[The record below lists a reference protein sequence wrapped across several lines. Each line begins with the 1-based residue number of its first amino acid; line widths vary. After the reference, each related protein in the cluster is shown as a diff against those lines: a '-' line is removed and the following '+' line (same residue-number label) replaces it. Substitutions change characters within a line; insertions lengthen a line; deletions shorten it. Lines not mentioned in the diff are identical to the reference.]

1 MSKVNLKY
9 VFYFLVISLSAYLLV
24 NTLILNSSN
33 KIEDF
38 SVIRPINVQNSS
50 IRGDISN
57 TPPASFNYELSAV
70 RLGDEN
76 TSVIVKKGGKEYV
89 VQINELLENKY
100 KLIQVDKS
108 VIIFEF
114 QGKKFTIN
122 NRFSMNNF
130 FKKSLLVTT
139 LCAFFIVHAQETF
152 ILNYEDVDIKK
163 VTQDIANFSKKTII
177 LDPRV
182 KGKVTIFSNSLL
194 SSDEVWDVYLRTIQV
209 NGFSALNDENFV
221 RIVPENEATRDQNSG
236 ESGGEFITRV
246 IELKNRS
253 SVELLPLIKPIAG
266 RQANVS
272 SIASINSLLIVDRK
286 SNVERITEVV
296 KSLDEDNTAS
306 VTIVD
311 LKNLSSVEAVRI
323 LEKLKSQ
330 NNPTI
335 NNFAAISFSAS
346 NSVIVSANSITT
358 NIIKETLQQL
368 DADAISEGSVAV
380 IYLKY
385 ANAEEVAGIVSSIAS
400 RFISSESEKPIVTYH
415 APTNSVVVSSDESN
429 IATIKNLISK
439 LDIRRAQVL
448 VEAIVV
454 ELSETA
460 ARSLGVETIFAGA
473 EDGEIPIGITRF
485 QNGTGPDLLGLT
497 GSAIESGDN
506 ANFSNIAA
514 NSLLNSQ
521 GIIAGIGRISEDDDS
536 MIAIINAIDADK
548 NSNILTTTSLLA
560 MDNEEASTVIGQEIP
575 ITTGESLGS
584 NNTNPFRT
592 TSREE
597 VGIKLSIKPQ
607 INEGNS
613 VILEIKQEVSGVAGP
628 LTGTT
633 DLITNKR
640 TIETTV
646 LVDNNQII
654 VLGGLVD
661 EDIQEDIQ
669 RVPVLGSIPI
679 LGKLFQSSSESKVKK
694 NLMVFLRPKILVDSE
709 SVSQISTEKYNF
721 IKAEQLLKQQ
731 SKLIDLTEDK

>member
-1 MSKVNLKY
+1 
-9 VFYFLVISLSAYLLV
+9 
-24 NTLILNSSN
+24 
-33 KIEDF
+33 
-38 SVIRPINVQNSS
+38 
-50 IRGDISN
+50 
-57 TPPASFNYELSAV
+57 
-70 RLGDEN
+70 
-76 TSVIVKKGGKEYV
+76 
-89 VQINELLENKY
+89 
-100 KLIQVDKS
+100 
-108 VIIFEF
+108 
-114 QGKKFTIN
+114 
-122 NRFSMNNF
+122 MNNF
-130 FKKSLLVTT
+130 FKKSLLVTS
-139 LCAFFIVHAQETF
+139 LCAFFVLQAQETF

-182 KGKVTIFSNSLL
+182 KGKVTIFSNSSL

-272 SIASINSLLIVDRK
+272 SIASINSLLVVDRK

-296 KSLDEDNTAS
+296 QSLDEDNTAS

-335 NNFAAISFSAS
+335 NNFVAISFSAS

-368 DADAISEGSVAV
+368 DDDAISEGSVAV

-597 VGIKLSIKPQ
+597 VGIKLSVKPQ

-669 RVPVLGSIPI
+669 RVPVLGSIPV
-679 LGKLFQSSSESKVKK
+679 LGRLFQSSSESKVKK

-731 SKLIDLTEDK
+731 SKLIDLTKDK

>member
-1 MSKVNLKY
+1 
-9 VFYFLVISLSAYLLV
+9 
-24 NTLILNSSN
+24 
-33 KIEDF
+33 
-38 SVIRPINVQNSS
+38 
-50 IRGDISN
+50 
-57 TPPASFNYELSAV
+57 
-70 RLGDEN
+70 
-76 TSVIVKKGGKEYV
+76 
-89 VQINELLENKY
+89 
-100 KLIQVDKS
+100 
-108 VIIFEF
+108 
-114 QGKKFTIN
+114 
-122 NRFSMNNF
+122 MNNF

-139 LCAFFIVHAQETF
+139 LCAFFVVQAQETF

-182 KGKVTIFSNSLL
+182 KGKVTIFSNSSL

-296 KSLDEDNTAS
+296 QSLDEDNTAS

-335 NNFAAISFSAS
+335 NNFVAISFSAS

-368 DADAISEGSVAV
+368 DDDAISEGSVAV

-597 VGIKLSIKPQ
+597 VGIKLSVKPQ

-669 RVPVLGSIPI
+669 RVPVLGSIPV

-731 SKLIDLTEDK
+731 SNLIDLTKDK

>member
-1 MSKVNLKY
+1 
-9 VFYFLVISLSAYLLV
+9 
-24 NTLILNSSN
+24 
-33 KIEDF
+33 
-38 SVIRPINVQNSS
+38 
-50 IRGDISN
+50 
-57 TPPASFNYELSAV
+57 
-70 RLGDEN
+70 
-76 TSVIVKKGGKEYV
+76 
-89 VQINELLENKY
+89 
-100 KLIQVDKS
+100 
-108 VIIFEF
+108 
-114 QGKKFTIN
+114 
-122 NRFSMNNF
+122 MNNF

-358 NIIKETLQQL
+358 NIIKQTLQQL

-385 ANAEEVAGIVSSIAS
+385 ANAEEVAGIVSSIAT

>member
-1 MSKVNLKY
+1 
-9 VFYFLVISLSAYLLV
+9 
-24 NTLILNSSN
+24 
-33 KIEDF
+33 
-38 SVIRPINVQNSS
+38 
-50 IRGDISN
+50 
-57 TPPASFNYELSAV
+57 
-70 RLGDEN
+70 
-76 TSVIVKKGGKEYV
+76 
-89 VQINELLENKY
+89 
-100 KLIQVDKS
+100 
-108 VIIFEF
+108 
-114 QGKKFTIN
+114 
-122 NRFSMNNF
+122 MNNF
-130 FKKSLLVTT
+130 FKKSLLVTS
-139 LCAFFIVHAQETF
+139 LCAFFVVQAQETF

-182 KGKVTIFSNSLL
+182 KGKVTIFSNSSL

-272 SIASINSLLIVDRK
+272 SIASINSLLVVDRK

-296 KSLDEDNTAS
+296 QSLDEDNTAS

-335 NNFAAISFSAS
+335 NNFVAISFSAS

-368 DADAISEGSVAV
+368 DDDAISEGSVAV

-597 VGIKLSIKPQ
+597 VGIKLSVKPQ

-669 RVPVLGSIPI
+669 RVPVLGSIPV

>member
-1 MSKVNLKY
+1 
-9 VFYFLVISLSAYLLV
+9 
-24 NTLILNSSN
+24 
-33 KIEDF
+33 
-38 SVIRPINVQNSS
+38 
-50 IRGDISN
+50 
-57 TPPASFNYELSAV
+57 
-70 RLGDEN
+70 
-76 TSVIVKKGGKEYV
+76 
-89 VQINELLENKY
+89 
-100 KLIQVDKS
+100 
-108 VIIFEF
+108 
-114 QGKKFTIN
+114 
-122 NRFSMNNF
+122 MNNF

-139 LCAFFIVHAQETF
+139 LCAFFVVQAQETF

-182 KGKVTIFSNSLL
+182 KGKVTIFSNSSL

-272 SIASINSLLIVDRK
+272 SIASINSLLVVDRK

-296 KSLDEDNTAS
+296 QSLDEDNTAS

-335 NNFAAISFSAS
+335 NNFVAISFSAS

-368 DADAISEGSVAV
+368 DDDAISEGSVAV

-521 GIIAGIGRISEDDDS
+521 GIIAGIGRLSEDDDS

-584 NNTNPFRT
+584 SNTNPFRT

-597 VGIKLSIKPQ
+597 VGIKLSVKPQ

-654 VLGGLVD
+654 VLGGLID

-669 RVPVLGSIPI
+669 RVPVLGSIPV

-731 SKLIDLTEDK
+731 SKLIDLTQDK

>member
-1 MSKVNLKY
+1 M
-9 VFYFLVISLSAYLLV
+9 
-24 NTLILNSSN
+24 NS
-33 KIEDF
+33 
-38 SVIRPINVQNSS
+38 
-50 IRGDISN
+50 
-57 TPPASFNYELSAV
+57 
-70 RLGDEN
+70 
-76 TSVIVKKGGKEYV
+76 
-89 VQINELLENKY
+89 
-100 KLIQVDKS
+100 
-108 VIIFEF
+108 
-114 QGKKFTIN
+114 
-122 NRFSMNNF
+122 F

-139 LCAFFIVHAQETF
+139 LCAFFVVQAQETF

-272 SIASINSLLIVDRK
+272 SIASINSLLVVDRK

-296 KSLDEDNTAS
+296 QSLDKDNTAS

-335 NNFAAISFSAS
+335 NNFVAISFSAS

-368 DADAISEGSVAV
+368 DDDAISEGSVAV

-597 VGIKLSIKPQ
+597 VGIKLSVKPQ

-669 RVPVLGSIPI
+669 RVPVLGSIPV

-731 SKLIDLTEDK
+731 SKLIDLTKDK

>member
-1 MSKVNLKY
+1 M
-9 VFYFLVISLSAYLLV
+9 
-24 NTLILNSSN
+24 NS
-33 KIEDF
+33 
-38 SVIRPINVQNSS
+38 
-50 IRGDISN
+50 
-57 TPPASFNYELSAV
+57 
-70 RLGDEN
+70 
-76 TSVIVKKGGKEYV
+76 
-89 VQINELLENKY
+89 
-100 KLIQVDKS
+100 
-108 VIIFEF
+108 
-114 QGKKFTIN
+114 
-122 NRFSMNNF
+122 F
-130 FKKSLLVTT
+130 FKKSLLVST
-139 LCAFFIVHAQETF
+139 LCAFFVVQAQETF

-182 KGKVTIFSNSLL
+182 KGKVTIFSNSSL

-272 SIASINSLLIVDRK
+272 SIASINSLLVVDRK

-296 KSLDEDNTAS
+296 QSLDEDNTAS

-335 NNFAAISFSAS
+335 NNFVAISFSAS

-368 DADAISEGSVAV
+368 DDDAISEGSVAV

-454 ELSETA
+454 ELSDTA

-597 VGIKLSIKPQ
+597 VGIKLSVKPQ

-669 RVPVLGSIPI
+669 RVPVLGSIPV
-679 LGKLFQSSSESKVKK
+679 LGRLFQSSSESKVKK

-731 SKLIDLTEDK
+731 SNLIDLTKDK